1 MPIGDTAS
9 ELRGIARAATDASGY
24 FPAMYSCVTDRI
36 GETIGQGGFEQG
48 ARMDTFACTF
58 ASYYTRPWHRE
69 VPRPRCWQ
77 ASWDVAGDRGLL
89 IVQHLLLGINAHVN
103 HDLPIAVVAVADA
116 CGDLASVRH
125 DFDAVNDVLA
135 DTLGDVVGRLDRV
148 SRWTNE
154 AASLGGGQAFNFS
167 LVRAR
172 REAWA
177 AAERLYPLSADGRRL
192 YLAELDRLVTV
203 LAYLIAHPAL
213 PWRPLLWAAGRM
225 EEHDARR
232 VTAVLL
238 GDG

>member
-58 ASYYTRPWHRE
+58 ASCYTAVAPGGAEATVLAGVVGRRRRP
-69 VPRPRCWQ
+69 
-77 ASWDVAGDRGLL
+77 GLL

-103 HDLPIAVVAVADA
+103 HDLPIAVVAVADT
-116 CGDLASVRH
+116 CGDLGSVRH

-148 SRWTNE
+148 SRWTNSHS
-154 AASLGGGQAFNFS
+154 ARWGAGLQLLAGSSPAGGVGGG
-167 LVRAR
+167 RAALPPQR
-172 REAWA
+172 RRHACTS
-177 AAERLYPLSADGRRL
+177 R
-192 YLAELDRLVTV
+192 LDRLVTV

-213 PWRPLLWAAGRM
+213 PWRPLLGRRARM